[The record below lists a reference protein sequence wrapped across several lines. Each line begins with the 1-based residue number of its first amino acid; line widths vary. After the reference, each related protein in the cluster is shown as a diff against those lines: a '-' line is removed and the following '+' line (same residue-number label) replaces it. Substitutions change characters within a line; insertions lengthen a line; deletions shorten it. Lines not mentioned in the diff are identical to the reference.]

1 MGTKFGFVSTYP
13 PTHCGIATF
22 SSSLIAAIHADERHS
37 TSVIR
42 LVDSDNEDPTNPDFP
57 EVVSVMKAGDR
68 RSLADAVGLL
78 NTQDIAI
85 VQHEFGI
92 YGGVDGDEVIT
103 LLRGLR
109 IPSIVVLHTVLA
121 NPTESQRAVFLEI
134 CSLASA
140 VVTMSKS
147 ARDQLVAHYFIDPRK
162 IYPIPHGARRM
173 ANSEFKGVG
182 TSPLILTW
190 GLIGPGKGIEWA
202 VEAMHKIRHLRCS
215 PRYVVAGRTH
225 PKVLAQSGESYRQR
239 LQHRINDLGLN
250 ESIHLQSEYM
260 SSEALDEL
268 IASAS
273 LVLLPYDSTDQAT
286 SGVLI
291 EAIAAWRPVVATGFP
306 HANELLSTGAGIVV
320 AHRDPTAMADAIRRI
335 LEEPDLAKTMSNQA
349 KVMAA
354 DLLWPAVTARY
365 LRLASV
371 LIRAEVAA

>member
-1 MGTKFGFVSTYP
+1 MVTKFGFVNTYP

-22 SSSLIAAIHADERHS
+22 SSSLIAAIQNEGENS

-42 LVDSDNEDPTNPDFP
+42 LVDSDNEDVTNSNSAD
-57 EVVSVMKAGDR
+57 VVSILRAGNPE
-68 RSLADAVGLL
+68 SLALAVSLL
-78 NTQDIAI
+78 NELDIAI

-92 YGGVDGDEVIT
+92 YGGIDGDEAIT
-103 LLRGLR
+103 LLQGLR

-121 NPTESQRAVFLEI
+121 NPTENQRAVFVKI

-147 ARDQLVAHYFIDPRK
+147 SRDQLVANYLIDPRK
-162 IYPIPHGARRM
+162 IFPIPHGARPI
-173 ANSEFKGVG
+173 ANSEYKEIGN
-182 TSPLILTW
+182 SPLILTW

-202 VEAMHKIRHLRCS
+202 IEAMHKIRNLECS

-225 PKVLAQSGESYRQR
+225 PKVLERNGESYRKG
-239 LQHRINDLGLN
+239 LQNRINDLGL
-250 ESIHLQSEYM
+250 SKSVLLQGEYM
-260 SSEALDEL
+260 SSESLDEL
-268 IASAS
+268 ISKAA

-291 EAIAAWRPVVATGFP
+291 EAIAAWRPVVATNFP

-320 AHRDPTAMADAIRRI
+320 THRNPKAMADAIRAI
-335 LEEPDLAKTMSNQA
+335 LVEPELAHTMSTHA
-349 KVMAA
+349 KVMASN
-354 DLLWPAVTARY
+354 LLWPAVANRY
-365 LRLASV
+365 IRLASR

>member
-22 SSSLIAAIHADERHS
+22 SSSLIAAIQDDGAHS

-42 LVDSDNEDPTNPDFP
+42 LVDSDSEDPTNSDSTD
-57 EVVSVMKAGDR
+57 VVSVMKAGNEQ
-68 RSLADAVGLL
+68 SLANAVSLL
-78 NTQDIAI
+78 NGQDIAI
-85 VQHEFGI
+85 IQHEFGI

-103 LLRGLR
+103 LLQGLR
-109 IPSIVVLHTVLA
+109 IPTIVILHTVLA
-121 NPTESQRAVFLEI
+121 APTENQRAVFLEI

-147 ARDQLVAHYFIDPRK
+147 ARDQLVANYLINPRK
-162 IYPIPHGARRM
+162 IYPIPHGARPV
-173 ANSEFKGVG
+173 ADSEYKEIG

-202 VEAMHKIRHLRCS
+202 IEAMHKIRNLSCS

-225 PKVLAQSGESYRQR
+225 PKVLERNGESYRKK
-239 LQHRINDLGLN
+239 LQNRINDLDLSK
-250 ESIHLQSEYM
+250 SIHLQGEYM
-260 SSEALDEL
+260 SSETLDEL
-268 IASAS
+268 ISTAS

-291 EAIAAWRPVVATGFP
+291 EAIAAWRPVVATNFP
-306 HANELLSTGAGIVV
+306 HANELLSTGAGFVV
-320 AHRDPTAMADAIRRI
+320 AHRNPTAMADAIRKI
-335 LEEPDLAKTMSNQA
+335 LEEPGLAETMSNQA
-349 KVMAA
+349 RIMAS
-354 DLLWPAVTARY
+354 DLLWPAVAARY
-365 LRLASV
+365 VRLASV